1 MVLNTAFDYDTEK
14 HGTGIEELGRL
25 TQYTVPVVVQRSRI
39 LRTRAKFDLPWS
51 CTFELDVD
59 DEQIDQSQLLE
70 WLDIAGRQ
78 IGLGDWRPE
87 KSGMFGR
94 FTAPDIEKAE

>member
-1 MVLNTAFDYDTEK
+1 M
-14 HGTGIEELGRL
+14 
-25 TQYTVPVVVQRSRI
+25 
-39 LRTRAKFDLPWS
+39 PWS
-51 CTFELDVD
+51 CTFEVDVD
-59 DEQIDQSQLLE
+59 DEVIDQSQLLE

-94 FTAPDIEKAE
+94 FAESDIERVDSAEVRHGMA